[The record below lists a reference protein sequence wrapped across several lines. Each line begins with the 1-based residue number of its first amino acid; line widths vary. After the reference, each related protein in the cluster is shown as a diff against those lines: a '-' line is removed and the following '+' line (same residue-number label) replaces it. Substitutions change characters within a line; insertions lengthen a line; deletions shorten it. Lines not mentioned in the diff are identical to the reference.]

1 MIYYR
6 KTLFGSGSKLT
17 AVHSSMTPVI
27 YWINLFLENTNTT
40 TQIMPMTNKISDP
53 VLTKT
58 MKPKSA
64 RPNAINP
71 NLSLD
76 ITFLLYLN

>member
-1 MIYYR
+1 M
-6 KTLFGSGSKLT
+6 
-17 AVHSSMTPVI
+17 
-27 YWINLFLENTNTT
+27 NLFLENTNAT
-40 TQIMPMTNKISDP
+40 TQSMPITNKISDP

-64 RPNAINP
+64 RPKAINP

-76 ITFLLYLN
+76 IAFLLYLN

>member
-1 MIYYR
+1 M
-6 KTLFGSGSKLT
+6 
-17 AVHSSMTPVI
+17 
-27 YWINLFLENTNTT
+27 NLFLENTNATT
-40 TQIMPMTNKISDP
+40 KIMPITNKSSDP

-64 RPNAINP
+64 RPNATNP

-76 ITFLLYLN
+76 ITPPMRKLALRPIEDSLSKTIPIFAAG

>member
-1 MIYYR
+1 M
-6 KTLFGSGSKLT
+6 
-17 AVHSSMTPVI
+17 
-27 YWINLFLENTNTT
+27 NLFLENTNTA
-40 TQIMPMTNKISDP
+40 TQIMPITNKISDP
-53 VLTKT
+53 VLTKM

-76 ITFLLYLN
+76 INFPLFKRALAE